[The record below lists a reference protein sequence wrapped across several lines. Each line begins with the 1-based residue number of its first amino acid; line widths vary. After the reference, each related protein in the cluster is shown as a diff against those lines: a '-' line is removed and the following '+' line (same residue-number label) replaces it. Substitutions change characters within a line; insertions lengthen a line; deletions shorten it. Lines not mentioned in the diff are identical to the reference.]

1 MKTVVQKGT
10 PEENAIIQNVASLV
24 QQLQAMA
31 AGDASMTPDAVGGPG
46 GGQPVQGAAFGSGQA
61 MKSGEGAEGN
71 TGENAFN
78 RTEDPQNDTS
88 QEGPTAR
95 RPTMRNAQIQKAA
108 MPDKEEDNA
117 EDMEGQDLQ
126 DTSGEGYDST
136 PGERKVVAKGI
147 YATDNEGTQ
156 NLDDANTILFDDLPE
171 ATQENVKEIRK
182 ALRRIG
188 LDVAPMKRPVAKS
201 MGASREVTELRQQVA
216 FLAGTMQEMIEGM
229 SVTKS
234 VDSFIEPEE
243 RTVRKS
249 KPQASYGDNDLVSV
263 LKSLVENAVGTR
275 EREKEENPWNQKP
288 VVRKSM
294 REFTQNMGG
303 LAGGIWGK

>member
-31 AGDASMTPDAVGGPG
+31 AGDASMTPDSVGGPS
-46 GGQPVQGAAFGSGQA
+46 GGQPVQGASFGSGGA
-61 MKSGEGAEGN
+61 FKSGEGAEGN
-71 TGENAFN
+71 PGESAFQ

-95 RPTMRNAQIQKAA
+95 RPTMRNAQIQKAS
-108 MPDKEEDNA
+108 MPDLEEENA
-117 EDMEGQDLQ
+117 EDMEGRDLQ
-126 DTSGEGYDST
+126 DTAGEGNDSS
-136 PGERKVVAKGI
+136 PGERKVVAKGVH
-147 YATDNEGTQ
+147 ATENDGTQ

-171 ATQENVKEIRK
+171 STQENVKEIRK
-182 ALRRIG
+182 ALRKIG
-188 LDVAPMKRPVAKS
+188 LDVAPIKRPVAKS

-234 VDSFIEPEE
+234 VDSMIDTED
-243 RTVRKS
+243 RQVRKS

-263 LKSLVENAVGTR
+263 LKSLVENAVGNR
-275 EREKEENPWNQKP
+275 QKEEDENPWNQKP
-288 VVRKSM
+288 VVRKSL
-294 REFTQNMGG
+294 REFTENMGG
-303 LAGGIWGK
+303 LAGGIWGR